1 MNVEPNPRK
10 EIWLLRHS
18 TTEWSKNGRHTGRT
32 DIPLLPEGEE
42 IARKMRPVVEA
53 HEFAL
58 CLSSPLQRSRRTAE
72 LVGLGD
78 RIEIDPDLAEWD
90 YGDYEGITTNTIRE
104 TVPGWTIWNG
114 SCPGGETGAQVTA
127 RCERV
132 IERALA
138 APGDVA
144 LVAHG
149 HLLRVLAATWLGL
162 EADAGRFFKLDT
174 GTWCVLGFEHEY
186 RTIERWNAPGP
197 DGIGA

>member
-78 RIEIDPDLAEWD
+78 RIEIDPDLSEWD
-90 YGDYEGITTNTIRE
+90 YGDYEGITTNAIRE

-114 SCPGGETGAQVTA
+114 VCPNGETGEDVAA
-127 RCERV
+127 RARRV
-132 IERALA
+132 IDRALA
-138 APGDVA
+138 ADGDVA
-144 LVAHG
+144 LFSHG
-149 HLLRVLAATWLGL
+149 HFSRVLAATWLRLGP
-162 EADAGRFFKLDT
+162 DKGQYFKLDT
-174 GTWCVLGFEHEY
+174 GTLCIFGYEHEY
-186 RTIERWNAPGP
+186 RVLKTWNASVTT
-197 DGIGA
+197 